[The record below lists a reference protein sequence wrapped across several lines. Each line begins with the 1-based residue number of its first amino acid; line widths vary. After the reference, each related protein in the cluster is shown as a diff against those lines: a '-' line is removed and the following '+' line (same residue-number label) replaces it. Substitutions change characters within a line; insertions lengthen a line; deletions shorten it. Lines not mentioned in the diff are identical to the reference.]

1 MTTTVVAQIRAIR
14 TGHSERAQV
23 HAVCARGR
31 DYKIEVGTDEVP
43 GIVGDMIVLSWTAH
57 ANPAVATSIVPTPDA
72 SAPAPVPAPAPTTG
86 EAADVDNQFDALMRG
101 AAARQALTPEQQLAA
116 LLGVPGAKAG

>member
-1 MTTTVVAQIRAIR
+1 MTTTIVAQIRAIR

-31 DYKIEVGTDEVP
+31 DYKIEVATDEVP
-43 GIVGDMIVLSWTAH
+43 GVVGDLIVLSWTVH
-57 ANPAVATSIVPTPDA
+57 ANPVFATSTAPT
-72 SAPAPVPAPAPTTG
+72 PAPAPAPAPG
-86 EAADVDNQFDALMRG
+86 EAADVDHQFDALMRG

-116 LLGVPGAKAG
+116 LLGAPGNKAG

>member
-1 MTTTVVAQIRAIR
+1 MTTTIVAQIRAIR

-31 DYKIEVGTDEVP
+31 DFKIEVGTDEVP
-43 GIVGDMIVLSWTAH
+43 GVVGDLIVLSWTAH
-57 ANPAVATSIVPTPDA
+57 ANPAFATSTAPTPE
-72 SAPAPVPAPAPTTG
+72 APAPVPARTPG
-86 EAADVDNQFDALMRG
+86 EAADVDHQFDALMRG

-116 LLGVPGAKAG
+116 LLGVPGNKAG

>member
-1 MTTTVVAQIRAIR
+1 MTTTIVAQIRAIR

-31 DYKIEVGTDEVP
+31 DYKIEVATDEVP
-43 GIVGDMIVLSWTAH
+43 GVVGDLIVLSWTAH
-57 ANPAVATSIVPTPDA
+57 ANPVFVTSTAPTPE
-72 SAPAPVPAPAPTTG
+72 APAPVPAPARTAG
-86 EAADVDNQFDALMRG
+86 EAADVDHQFDALMRG

-116 LLGVPGAKAG
+116 LLGAPGNKAG

>member
-1 MTTTVVAQIRAIR
+1 MTTILAQIRAIR

-43 GIVGDMIVLSWTAH
+43 GVVGDMIVLSWTAH
-57 ANPAVATSIVPTPDA
+57 ANPAVATSIVPTPET
-72 SAPAPVPAPAPTTG
+72 SAPALAPAPTTG

>member
-1 MTTTVVAQIRAIR
+1 MTTTIVAQIRAIR

-31 DYKIEVGTDEVP
+31 DFKIEVGTDEVP
-43 GIVGDMIVLSWTAH
+43 GVVGDLIVLSWTAH
-57 ANPAVATSIVPTPDA
+57 ANPVFATSTAPTPE
-72 SAPAPVPAPAPTTG
+72 APTPARTTG
-86 EAADVDNQFDALMRG
+86 EAADVDQQFDALMRG

-116 LLGVPGAKAG
+116 LLGVPGNKAG

>member
-1 MTTTVVAQIRAIR
+1 MTTILAQIRAIR

-43 GIVGDMIVLSWTAH
+43 GVVGDMIVLSWTAH
-57 ANPAVATSIVPTPDA
+57 ANPAVATSIVPTPET
-72 SAPAPVPAPAPTTG
+72 SAPAPAPAPTTG